1 MFPHYKFPGFIFP
14 RHDVSDKCD
23 TGHASDIA
31 VRDPEPRYRGGTVR
45 GPWRARGNRV
55 VRLEGICIR
64 GGLVADGAV
73 ARLSPN
79 TACVTP

>member
-45 GPWRARGNRV
+45 GP
-55 VRLEGICIR
+55 
-64 GGLVADGAV
+64 
-73 ARLSPN
+73 
-79 TACVTP
+79 

>member
-31 VRDPEPRYRGGTVR
+31 VRDPEPGHGGGAVR
-45 GPWRARGNRV
+45 GAGAAGRDRV
-55 VRLEGICIR
+55 VSLEGVSVRGRLET
-64 GGLVADGAV
+64 VQYSTTVDN
-73 ARLSPN
+73 S
-79 TACVTP
+79 TK